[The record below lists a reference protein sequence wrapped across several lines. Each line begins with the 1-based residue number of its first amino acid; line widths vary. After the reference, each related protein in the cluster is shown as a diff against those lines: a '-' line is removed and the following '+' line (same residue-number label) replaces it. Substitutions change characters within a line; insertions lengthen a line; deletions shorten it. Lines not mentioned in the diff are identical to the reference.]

1 MLPGRNLIPVGT
13 LYLDT
18 LARDLIYLK
27 NAGTIPEGCRDH
39 IYLKALGTVF
49 LEGAGTKGVQ

>member
-39 IYLKALGTVF
+39 IYLKALDIP
-49 LEGAGTKGVQ
+49 